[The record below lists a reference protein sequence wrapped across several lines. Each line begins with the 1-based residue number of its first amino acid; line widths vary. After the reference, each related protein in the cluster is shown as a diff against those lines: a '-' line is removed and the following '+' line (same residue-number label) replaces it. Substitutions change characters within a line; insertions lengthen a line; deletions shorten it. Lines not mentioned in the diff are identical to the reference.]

1 VYRRVVKIIVSL
13 VMSCF
18 LLWSIVTYTYTA
30 YLAGFDAESA
40 LRINPGNLS
49 ALQFLSNRAAAV
61 AIVDESFG
69 SSRLDDAGRLGDFAQ
84 LPADSTPHLTDQEAH
99 SGDADSQGDANSKL
113 TREEAIKQGR
123 LWSVALLRAN
133 PLSAVALVNLGL
145 FASGEGNAAITERLM
160 EAAARRSLRQRIA
173 TYWMMR
179 HSFEAGSLPQALT
192 YADSLLRLSQKDIQL
207 VAPILGHVAENEA
220 SSQAFIELLKTNP
233 RWRAAF
239 FRQIK
244 GSFTDARTP
253 LSLLLE
259 LKESANPPSTGELRS
274 YIDVLMA
281 AKLYD
286 LAYNTWLQFLTVEE
300 LKVAGF
306 VFDGGFE
313 FPPKGTPFEW
323 KVAQGKGVT
332 SSTIRIDNDPA
343 LKFEFSGARI
353 APALASQTTMLV
365 PGDYVLSG
373 RYQGQVR
380 ARRGLRWIVR
390 CSSKPQTLAEEK
402 IIPLTD
408 TAWQAFELPFTVP
421 KQDCRAQ
428 SVELEVEARS
438 ASDTMLT
445 GSMSLDTISVRRQ
458 SVDPAPSPTLN
469 E

>member
-1 VYRRVVKIIVSL
+1 MYRRVAKIIIPL
-13 VMSCF
+13 MMSCF
-18 LLWSIVTYTYTA
+18 LLWSIITYTYAA
-30 YLAGFDAESA
+30 YRAGFDAEGA
-40 LRINPGNLS
+40 LRLNPSNTS
-49 ALQFLSNRAAAV
+49 ALQVLSNRVLAQ
-61 AIVDESFG
+61 EKSFG
-69 SSRLDDAGRLGDFAQ
+69 SDKMDAGRLGDFAQ
-84 LPADSTPHLTDQEAH
+84 LPADSTPQVADQKAH
-99 SGDADSQGDANSKL
+99 SSDAGLQISANSKL
-113 TREEAIKQGR
+113 TREEVIEQGR

-133 PLSAVALVNLGL
+133 PLSAVALANLGL
-145 FASGEGNAAITERLM
+145 FASGDAAMTERFM

-173 TYWMMR
+173 IYWMMR
-179 HSFEAGSLPQALT
+179 HSFDAGSLPQALT
-192 YADSLLRLSQKDIQL
+192 YADSLLRLSQRDIEL

-253 LSLLLE
+253 LSLFLE
-259 LKESANPPSTGELRS
+259 LKESANPPSTGELKS

-286 LAYNTWLQFLTVEE
+286 LAYNTWLQFLPVEE

-313 FPPKGTPFEW
+313 FPSKGMPFEW

-353 APALASQTTMLV
+353 APALASQTTMLM

-373 RYQGQVR
+373 RYQGQVH

-390 CSSKPQTLAEEK
+390 CSSKPQALAEGK
-402 IIPLTD
+402 IIPLTN
-408 TAWQAFELPFTVP
+408 TWQTFELPFTVP

-428 SVELEVEARS
+428 SIELEIEARS

-445 GSMSLDTISVRRQ
+445 GAMSLDTISLRRQ
-458 SVDPAPSPTLN
+458 RVDPAASPSSN